1 MNGAYKMRRSE
12 PPPVCLKRNAFLS
25 ILNAGENIDREV
37 VLMREIRKIRAVATV
52 TLGER
57 M

>member
-52 TLGER
+52 PLGER